1 MHTTRP
7 RETFDTEQELAASV
21 VDWLISRQWEVYQE
35 IALKPG
41 SPVADIVAKSTDEP
55 QRVHVVECK
64 LGMTFKLLAQALRWR
79 ELAHAVS
86 VAVPWAESPQGSN
99 RFAAYQVCRALGV
112 GVLEVCKVNG
122 DTWVEVI
129 APVEQENT
137 HAVAFG
143 ESLVDMQKDFAAA
156 GNAQGKRWSRDA
168 QTLENLR
175 AYAESNPGEALKYAV
190 RHFDHHY
197 GSHKIANRRLSQ
209 RIRDGQVK
217 DLNWKLDGELVVLNP
232 SD

>member
-1 MHTTRP
+1 MP
-7 RETFDTEQELAASV
+7 RDTFDTEQELAASV
-21 VDWLISRQWEVYQE
+21 VDWLVSRQWEVYQE

-41 SPVADIVAKSTDEP
+41 SPVADIVAKSTDDP

-99 RFAAYQVCRALGV
+99 RFAAYQVCRELGV
-112 GVLEVCKVNG
+112 GVLEVCKVDG
-122 DTWVEVI
+122 DTWVEAI
-129 APVEQENT
+129 APLEQENT

-168 QTLENLR
+168 QVLENLR
-175 AYAESNPGEALKYAV
+175 KCATENPGIPLRQAV
-190 RHFDHHY
+190 KRIDHNF
-197 GSHKIANRRLSQ
+197 GSDTIANRRLSQ

-217 DLNWKLDGELVVLNP
+217 DLNWRMDGGLVVLNP